1 MQNRVPVPLAIKLLI
16 QEHRDRVN
24 QSFNN
29 LTDANVEFMR
39 MLNLLPEDGWK
50 LDIDNLQY
58 VQVTQTQDESTQVE

>member
-1 MQNRVPVPLAIKLLI
+1 MNRVPVPLAIKLLI
-16 QEHRDRVN
+16 QEHRERVN

-29 LTDANVEFMR
+29 LTEANIEFMR

-58 VQVTQTQDESTQVE
+58 VQVTQAQDESTSVE

>member
-1 MQNRVPVPLAIKLLI
+1 MNRVPVPLAIKLLI

-24 QSFNN
+24 QSFAN
-29 LTDANVEFMR
+29 LTDANIEFMR

-58 VQVTQTQDESTQVE
+58 VQVTKDESTSVE